1 MRPTPSL
8 ALLLLPLAACS
19 SSLTSMQPAR
29 TVPEGHVQAATSLS
43 ITPPTGIAGD
53 AVDGLRA
60 LDDVGRNPTAA
71 EVQQIGEAA
80 AAALV
85 QPPSVDAQL
94 ALAYGVNE
102 RLELDARVGST
113 SAGGGFR
120 LQFLRRSP
128 GIYGALGFRVD
139 IGFNAF
145 PVDRFT
151 DRVRIQSFRR
161 QDFSVP
167 LVLGYSRRR
176 VHVWAGPKLMFSRY
190 RGAIAVCTR
199 RVDDDCRG
207 EATLNASGRA
217 TYVAGQLGFAIGS
230 NRAWFAVELSIARVR
245 ALADLE
251 MQASGSVMEH
261 DLDQRGRVFTPAVG
275 FLLWI

>member
-1 MRPTPSL
+1 MGS
-8 ALLLLPLAACS
+8 AAK
-19 SSLTSMQPAR
+19 
-29 TVPEGHVQAATSLS
+29 
-43 ITPPTGIAGD
+43 
-53 AVDGLRA
+53 
-60 LDDVGRNPTAA
+60 
-71 EVQQIGEAA
+71 AA
-80 AAALV
+80 AFKLIPAFLFANL
-85 QPPSVDAQL
+85 SL
-94 ALAYGVNE
+94 
-102 RLELDARVGST
+102 
-113 SAGGGFR
+113 R

-190 RGAIAVCTR
+190 RGAVAVCTR

-217 TYVAGQLGFAIGS
+217 TFAPS
-230 NRAWFAVELSIARVR
+230 AHA
-245 ALADLE
+245 
-251 MQASGSVMEH
+251 
-261 DLDQRGRVFTPAVG
+261 
-275 FLLWI
+275 